1 MIFFRMIAEVLT
13 VHIDPAV
20 GQTAVCRVEV
30 LPAAVSQVNVSIYD
44 SFLFIAC
51 WTGKRCT
58 PLVGDHALPSEARAV
73 AFTYRIA
80 ASDKKHGWTAHLPY
94 IKHLPSLRK
103 GPEADGFP

>member
-1 MIFFRMIAEVLT
+1 MIFFRMIAAVLT

-30 LPAAVSQVNVSIYD
+30 LPAAISQVNVSIYD

-58 PLVGDHALPSEARAV
+58 PLVGDHALPGEARAV
-73 AFTYRIA
+73 AFAYRIA
-80 ASDKKHGWTAHLPY
+80 ASDKNMVGQRICHT
-94 IKHLPSLRK
+94 
-103 GPEADGFP
+103 